1 MNKHED
7 LPYINH
13 ILDAINDI
21 EESVKNLTRD
31 QFINNKD
38 VKEANIRR
46 IEIIGE
52 AVKNISK
59 NVKEKYKEIEWVKI
73 ASTRDKMIHHYFG
86 VDLDVV
92 WDIIK
97 KDLPDLKQKILKVK
111 GDIEE
116 QEKGKEHKETKK
128 ESKKEELR

>member
-128 ESKKEELR
+128 ESRKEELE